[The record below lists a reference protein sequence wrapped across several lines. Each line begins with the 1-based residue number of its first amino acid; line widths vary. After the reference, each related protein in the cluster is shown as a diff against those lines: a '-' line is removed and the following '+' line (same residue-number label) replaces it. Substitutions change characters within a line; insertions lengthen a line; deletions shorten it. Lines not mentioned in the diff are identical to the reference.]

1 MRDKMK
7 TLVKAHESHSRTGKK
22 EYVRKHPMRLNERV
36 HKRHL
41 KRLDKEIE
49 ALEAQRLKA

>member
-1 MRDKMK
+1 MK
-7 TLVKAHESHSRTGKK
+7 TLVKAHESHSKIGKK

-41 KRLDKEIE
+41 ERLDKEIE
-49 ALEAQRLKA
+49 ALEAQRLRA